1 MLINNFL
8 LKNKL
13 NNINFNFKYLYISL
27 SGFFS
32 LACLTTILNFF
43 FSLNIYLNSTLAI
56 IALISLVYL
65 CKSDIKKILIYNF
78 VATIIT
84 SILIFAST
92 HHNDFSMYHL
102 PYIKILNENNTII
115 GLANLHF
122 RFGHTSILQN
132 LSAAYVF
139 PILPKETLLI
149 PISYLYVV
157 TIIFNLIFLRDEK
170 NFKLTPFSYFF
181 SFALTVFCLIKFSRF
196 SGFGNDISAHILV
209 LNLFFFTIFLLEK
222 INKKET
228 NLDYNFFLIIFFIIC
243 SLIPQTKPW
252 LIVTFLVPLVLI
264 KYLKYFNTKE
274 LYKFLIAG
282 FFVLSIFGFN
292 NFLKSSCFIY
302 PLEVTC
308 IKTSWYPKD
317 KTHADVAVRHSQG
330 EAWSKGWPDQ
340 KKIINHDYE
349 NFNKNF
355 SWLKT
360 WKKVHFKK
368 VRDITIGFLVVLMS
382 LLFIIGSKKKNNLNL
397 SPFNSLLIISII
409 LSLIWF
415 IKFPLL
421 RYGTSLLIANIS
433 LICLYISFKYLS
445 FNLKKSY
452 TYSNF
457 LLIICL
463 IFFVGKNLNRIAYA
477 KPYDRYPW
485 PKIYSE
491 DNKKPKFEF
500 RKFENFKIYYR
511 AKNDDDL
518 VQCWYN
524 VSPCTHFMDFLNEI
538 EYEKN
543 YLFHKIK
550 IK

>member
-1 MLINNFL
+1 M
-8 LKNKL
+8 
-13 NNINFNFKYLYISL
+13 
-27 SGFFS
+27 
-32 LACLTTILNFF
+32 
-43 FSLNIYLNSTLAI
+43 
-56 IALISLVYL
+56 ALISLIYL
-65 CKSDIKKILIYNF
+65 CKKDMKKILMYSFI
-78 VATIIT
+78 ATIIT

-102 PYIKILNENNTII
+102 PYIKILNESNTII

-132 LSAAYVF
+132 LSAVYVF

-149 PISYLYVV
+149 SISYLYVV
-157 TIIFNLIFLRDEK
+157 TIIFNLFFLKDEK
-170 NFKLTPFSYFF
+170 NFKQTPFSYFF

-196 SGFGNDISAHILV
+196 SSFGNDISAHILV
-209 LNLFFFTIFLLEK
+209 FNLFFFTIFLLEK
-222 INKKET
+222 INNKEK
-228 NLDYNFFLIIFFIIC
+228 NIDYNFFLIIFFIIC

-252 LIVTFLVPLVLI
+252 LIITFLIPFIMI

-282 FFVLSIFGFN
+282 LFVLSIFGFN

-302 PLEVTC
+302 PLEITC
-308 IKTSWYPKD
+308 VKTSWYPGD
-317 KTHADVAVRHSQG
+317 KTHADVAVRHAQG

-340 KKIINHDYE
+340 EKIINHDYE

-355 SWLKT
+355 SWFKT

-368 VRDITIGFLVVLMS
+368 VRNVTIGFFIILMI
-382 LLFIIGSKKKNNLNL
+382 LLFIISSKKKNKLNL
-397 SPFNSLLIISII
+397 SPFNSILIISTI

-452 TYSNF
+452 TYSNI
-457 LLIICL
+457 LLIVCIV
-463 IFFVGKNLNRIAYA
+463 FFIGKNLSRIAYT
-477 KPYDRYPW
+477 KPYDGYPW

-491 DNKKPKFEF
+491 NNKKPKFEF
-500 RKFENFKIYYR
+500 TKFENFKIYYR

-524 VSPCTHFMDFLNEI
+524 VSPCTHFMDFLNQI

-550 IK
+550 LK